1 MSLNKILI
9 LGSEGFIGLH
19 VIQKGIKNGYQV
31 FGCDIVKHS
40 NIDYNYFNIS
50 VDTNAFCTLLS
61 EITFD
66 CIINCAGS
74 GNVFLSIENP
84 MQDFLLNVS
93 NVFYILEAI
102 KKYQKKTKYIH
113 ISSAAVY
120 GNPESLPIKETSL
133 ISPISP
139 YGFHKLQSEILCKEY
154 AQLYGINI
162 FIVRPFSVYGPGL
175 KKQIIW
181 DTFQKGKINK
191 IIELSGTGN
200 ETRDFIYIDD
210 LTDSLFHLIISKIE
224 SFEIFNVATGN
235 EISIKFF
242 LQKLLQ
248 HLGWNHKLLFNQ
260 TIREGD
266 PKFWKADISKLS
278 SVGFNSKCL
287 IDDGLSKTAKW
298 LLNDA

>member
-1 MSLNKILI
+1 MNKILV

-19 VIQKGIKNGYQV
+19 VIRKGLENGYDV

-40 NIDYNYFNIS
+40 KIDYNFFNIS
-50 VDTNAFCTLLS
+50 VDSIAFFNLLS
-61 EITFD
+61 DVSFY

-74 GNVFLSIENP
+74 GNVSFSFENP
-84 MQDFLLNVS
+84 LQDFQMNVT
-93 NVFYILEAI
+93 NVIYILEAI
-102 KKYQKKTKYIH
+102 KQNQKSTKYIH

-120 GNPESLPIKETSL
+120 GNPLTLPINETCI
-133 ISPISP
+133 ISPISH
-139 YGFHKLQSEILCKEY
+139 YGFHKLQSEIVCKEY
-154 AQLYGINI
+154 AQLYGMNI

-210 LTDSLFHLIISKIE
+210 LTDSLFHLATLNFD
-224 SFEIFNVATGN
+224 SFEIFNVGTGN
-235 EISIKFF
+235 EVCINYF
-242 LQKLLQ
+242 LQKLII

-260 TIREGD
+260 SVREGD
-266 PKFWKADISKLS
+266 PKFWKADIKKLK
-278 SVGFNSKCL
+278 SVGFNSKHM
-287 IDDGLSKTAKW
+287 IDYGLSKTANW
-298 LLNDA
+298 LLNEA

>member
-1 MSLNKILI
+1 MI

-19 VIQKGIKNGYQV
+19 VIKKGIKKGYQV
-31 FGCDIVKHS
+31 FGCDIVKNS
-40 NIDYNYFNIS
+40 NIDYNFFNIS
-50 VDTNAFCTLLS
+50 VDTNAFCALLS
-61 EITFD
+61 EISFD

-74 GNVFLSIENP
+74 GSVLFSIENP
-84 MQDFLLNVS
+84 KQDFLLNVS
-93 NVFYILEAI
+93 NVLYILEAI
-102 KKYQKKTKYIH
+102 KKYQKLTKYIH

-139 YGFHKLQSEILCKEY
+139 YGFHKLQSETLCKEY

-181 DTFQKGKINK
+181 DTFQKGKINN

-200 ETRDFIYIDD
+200 ETRDFIYIED
-210 LTDSLFHLIISKIE
+210 LTDSLFHLILLNYE
-224 SFEIFNVATGN
+224 SFEIFNVATGD
-235 EISIKFF
+235 ETSIYLF
-242 LQKLLQ
+242 LQKLLH
-248 HLGWNHKLLFNQ
+248 HLGWNHKLFFNQ
-260 TIREGD
+260 TLREGD

-278 SVGFNSKCL
+278 SVGFNSKCM
-287 IDDGLSKTAKW
+287 IDDGLSNTAEW
-298 LLNDA
+298 LLNEA